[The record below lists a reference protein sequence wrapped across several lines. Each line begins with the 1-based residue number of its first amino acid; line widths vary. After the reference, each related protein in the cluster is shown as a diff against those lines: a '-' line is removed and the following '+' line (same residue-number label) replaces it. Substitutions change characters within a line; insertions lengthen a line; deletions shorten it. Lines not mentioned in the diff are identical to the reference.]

1 MHSAATQLLCLHPS
15 AAPSIYIIYW
25 FSCSCFLH
33 ESLPAAFLDVQM
45 TLVMTDCFSFPV
57 HGWVCTAGADF
68 SLMLPRCCFV
78 WSVLKEFWLCPFPC
92 FPTELSHLFFPGSS
106 CHLHQKVNLF
116 LFPISAFITWKWL
129 LWKIL
134 IKHRLFPGWTETAL
148 QLLNR
153 LTSCFVCRQLWKSV
167 CA

>member
-1 MHSAATQLLCLHPS
+1 
-15 AAPSIYIIYW
+15 
-25 FSCSCFLH
+25 
-33 ESLPAAFLDVQM
+33 
-45 TLVMTDCFSFPV
+45 
-57 HGWVCTAGADF
+57 
-68 SLMLPRCCFV
+68 MLPRCCFV

-92 FPTELSHLFFPGSS
+92 FPAELSHLFFPGSS

-148 QLLNR
+148 QLLNC
-153 LTSCFVCRQLWKSV
+153 LTSCFVCSYRRV
-167 CA
+167 CVGGGGHMAGAGSGFWFFSPSSAPSSTSGVGVWLIPCCSGFSPAQSPHLALAVPAESWRVAMKREGGTCV